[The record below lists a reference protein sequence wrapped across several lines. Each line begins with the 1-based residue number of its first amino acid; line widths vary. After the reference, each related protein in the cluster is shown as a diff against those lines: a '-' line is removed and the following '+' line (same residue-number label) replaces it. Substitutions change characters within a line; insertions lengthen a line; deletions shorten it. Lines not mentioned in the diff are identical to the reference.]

1 MSHQVDKMTTPNKD
15 KDGDDDLVVSQSPAG
30 KKGVCSHYDDSD
42 DRDNDIVFLPYQQN
56 VYSQ

>member
-1 MSHQVDKMTTPNKD
+1 MTTPNKD